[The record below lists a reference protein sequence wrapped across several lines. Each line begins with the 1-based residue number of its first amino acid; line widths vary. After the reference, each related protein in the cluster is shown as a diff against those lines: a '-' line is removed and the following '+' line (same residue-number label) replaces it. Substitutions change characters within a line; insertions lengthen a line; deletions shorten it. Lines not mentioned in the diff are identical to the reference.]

1 MNTKDQRKL
10 HDITPEWAFRDY
22 KNTTTLVRDDF
33 ELAKDMLYAEFGWD
47 KTTGMPTRAT
57 FERLGMKAIADELAA
72 KGLLP

>member
-1 MNTKDQRKL
+1 MITKTR
-10 HDITPEWAFRDY
+10 
-22 KNTTTLVRDDF
+22 TTLVRDDF